1 MKKIS
6 TTAITVITLLALS
19 FSAQSETSSK
29 DAPIQHEPYTAIYQ
43 AMYKNFPL
51 QATHRLEQ
59 SGDDWFF
66 SSIASGFF
74 GQIEENATFTYSK
87 KGIIP
92 KHYVYRRNVLG
103 QNRETEITYN
113 QKKHVAAGNKDSKPF
128 TVPLKGGEL
137 DAGTYMLALADDIA
151 RGYEEPCYDVVSDD
165 GSELFCFRVIGKEIL
180 KTALGKLDTIVVE
193 RLRKPNSPRHTQF
206 WFAPSLH
213 YAIAKLEHQEKKGST
228 AYSLEITYYKR
239 DNGN

>member
-1 MKKIS
+1 MKQFL
-6 TTAITVITLLALS
+6 ITVLFIALPLT
-19 FSAQSETSSK
+19 AVSEPTV
-29 DAPIQHEPYTAIYQ
+29 QHEPYTAIYQ

-59 SGDDWFF
+59 SGDDWYF

-74 GQIEENATFTYSK
+74 GQIEENATFSYNE
-87 KGIIP
+87 KGIVP
-92 KHYVYRRNVLG
+92 KHYLYRRSVLG

-113 QKKHVAAGNKDSKPF
+113 TKKHIAAGSKDSKPF
-128 TVPLKGGEL
+128 NIPLKGGEL

-165 GSELFCFRVIGKEIL
+165 GVELFCFRVTRKETI
-180 KTALGKLDTIVVE
+180 KTALGKLNTIVVE
-193 RLRKPNSPRHTQF
+193 RLRKPNSQRHTQF

-213 YAIAKLEHQEKKGST
+213 YAIAKLEHQEKKGNT

-239 DNGN
+239 DDGK

>member
-1 MKKIS
+1 MKKILATMILS
-6 TTAITVITLLALS
+6 ALPLTAISETVI
-19 FSAQSETSSK
+19 
-29 DAPIQHEPYTAIYQ
+29 QHAPYTAIYQ

-59 SGDDWFF
+59 SGDDWYF

-74 GQIEENATFTYSK
+74 GQIEENATFTYNE
-87 KGIIP
+87 KGIVP
-92 KHYVYRRNVLG
+92 QHYIYKRSVLG
-103 QNRETEITYN
+103 QNRETEIVYN
-113 QKKHVAAGNKDSKPF
+113 QKKHIAAGSKDNKPF
-128 TVPLKGGEL
+128 QVPLKGGEL

-165 GSELFCFRVIGKEIL
+165 GAELFCFRATKKEKI
-180 KTALGKLDTIVVE
+180 KTALGELDTVVVE
-193 RLRKPNSPRHTQF
+193 RLRKPSSPRHTQF

-213 YAIAKLEHQEKKGST
+213 YAIVKLVHQEKKGNT

-239 DNGN
+239 DSD